1 MSEKVSPR
9 KLIERIFG
17 DGLRKK
23 NKMNKHKTI
32 ETLVESVRKLKK
44 NNDKRVKSSDLET
57 HGIGSNTALFVGTF
71 EKHPSLIKVEID
83 EKEMEGLEKLFVKSY
98 SLCAVQEDYG
108 GKNFIFRH
116 DKAEV
121 LLVFDISE
129 KNLTICF
136 DLQSEEALNA
146 VEEFKKFQGGPKEGK
161 IYFLCHEGNFYLH
174 SSELKNTKIDL
185 ELNYGKE
192 FLEVDKKVKE
202 FLQENNPGLVLLHG
216 VSGSGKTTYIKHL
229 VNSISSQKFI
239 YVPSHL
245 TNMFS
250 DPAIMPFFLEEG
262 KDCVI
267 ILEDAEEVLAPRNEG
282 GKNTVSNILN
292 LSDGLLAESLQSRL
306 ICSFNTKK
314 TQVDPA
320 LLRKGR
326 LKVEH
331 EFLPLGVEE
340 ANKLL
345 KHLGVEDKVTKPT
358 VLSDL
363 YNWKLETGHIEKTE
377 KIGF

>member
-1 MSEKVSPR
+1 M
-9 KLIERIFG
+9 
-17 DGLRKK
+17 
-23 NKMNKHKTI
+23 
-32 ETLVESVRKLKK
+32 
-44 NNDKRVKSSDLET
+44 
-57 HGIGSNTALFVGTF
+57 
-71 EKHPSLIKVEID
+71 
-83 EKEMEGLEKLFVKSY
+83 
-98 SLCAVQEDYG
+98 
-108 GKNFIFRH
+108 
-116 DKAEV
+116 
-121 LLVFDISE
+121 
-129 KNLTICF
+129 
-136 DLQSEEALNA
+136 
-146 VEEFKKFQGGPKEGK
+146 
-161 IYFLCHEGNFYLH
+161 
-174 SSELKNTKIDL
+174 
-185 ELNYGKE
+185 
-192 FLEVDKKVKE
+192 
-202 FLQENNPGLVLLHG
+202 
-216 VSGSGKTTYIKHL
+216 
-229 VNSISSQKFI
+229 
-239 YVPSHL
+239 
-245 TNMFS
+245 
-250 DPAIMPFFLEEG
+250 
-262 KDCVI
+262 I